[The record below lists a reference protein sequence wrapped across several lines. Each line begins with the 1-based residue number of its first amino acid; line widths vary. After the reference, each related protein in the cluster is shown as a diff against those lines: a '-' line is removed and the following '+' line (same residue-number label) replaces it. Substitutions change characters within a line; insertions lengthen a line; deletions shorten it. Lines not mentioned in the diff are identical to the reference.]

1 MRKRLAD
8 RAHVA
13 HDVELPIRVPLVVA
27 DLLEARVPRNTDVV
41 DEDVQSAQLRGSLGD
56 DPFGLAGM
64 GQVGDD
70 MRLLAHAGPGTSST
84 RDDAGALVDELLDD
98 DAADPTGRAGDE
110 ATLSSERQIHATT
123 VSGLPTTL
131 VLIRH
136 GETDWNRENR
146 FQGHADPPLNDAG
159 RAQARALAA
168 ELGNQSFAA
177 LYTSPLRRAAET
189 AAILASELGVE
200 PVSDEALE
208 EVDVGSWSGLT
219 RDQVEE
225 RFPDGYARWLEYGH
239 GWDDG
244 ETYEELGGRVVAGL
258 LNIGA
263 RHPDEA
269 LLAVTHGGP
278 IRSALAA
285 AEGVPFGEA
294 RRSIHVIGNCA
305 VVRLAVGNAKLER
318 VD

>member
-1 MRKRLAD
+1 
-8 RAHVA
+8 
-13 HDVELPIRVPLVVA
+13 
-27 DLLEARVPRNTDVV
+27 
-41 DEDVQSAQLRGSLGD
+41 
-56 DPFGLAGM
+56 M
-64 GQVGDD
+64 GQVGDHVGLFAHLG
-70 MRLLAHAGPGTSST
+70 RLTPST
-84 RDDAGALVDELLDD
+84 RDDTGTLGDQLLDD

-110 ATLSSERQIHATT
+110 ATFPSERQIHATT

-146 FQGHADPPLNDAG
+146 FQGHADPPLNDPG
-159 RAQARALAA
+159 RAQARALAG
-168 ELGNQSFAA
+168 ELGVERFAA

-200 PVSDEALE
+200 PVRDAALE

-219 RDQVEE
+219 RDEVEE
-225 RFPDGYARWLEYGH
+225 RFPGGYARWLEHGH

-258 LNIGA
+258 LSIGA
-263 RHPDEA
+263 RHPDVA
-269 LLAVTHGGP
+269 VLAVTHGGP

-305 VVRLAVGNAKLER
+305 IVRLAVRDGRLGRADWPPRARLLEWVQR
-318 VD
+318 ECAGLRTLNSSATATPRAQRRLGPDLAPTFTRNRA